1 MCRYI
6 FYGFA
11 EKQGRHATAV
21 NGIAVNRGWEACM
34 GQKGYEINKK
44 YFSEHEKQ
52 MNQFVSK
59 FLRFIF
65 LIVPV
70 MVLVHFFWMKLFSNT
85 ALVGLIIIGS
95 ICTLTPGILSEH
107 IENQMAVKYYTFL
120 SGLVFVSYLVMA
132 YDIGI
137 SIAFFLPTFASCLYF
152 NPTFTVTMMT
162 LSYVS
167 YLISCFL
174 RNMTTS
180 GNGYGELWSGENV
193 GIVIVGFT
201 VEFIISALF
210 FYALTM
216 LSRDLF
222 VKQQITMAE
231 LEIKNEKLRMAM
243 GAATDVLFDYDVEKD
258 IYKGNRTIR
267 GWTEKDI
274 TIEHFTEYIKT
285 MNWETS
291 AFIDLFHEVIHIP
304 EEKGNHFQEEICIN
318 FEENGVKYPAW
329 AHFEIN
335 ILRNKAGLP
344 SAVIGRLHDITESKI
359 LELKRKEEKHVD
371 ALTGMYTYDSF
382 KRIVEEMGNNDL
394 PHQIMVIHLKNNQEI
409 AECYGE
415 IYRDFVILNAADYIK
430 KKIEPYDVLACRLA
444 ADVLMLYSHD
454 GEKVDGRFLRQ
465 ELNQGLKELY
475 IGEKEVR
482 NLEFDFGYYSGKER
496 LDELLQMAFEY
507 IDEDA
512 SVLKE
517 EISGEKL
524 EAAEEKLYDIPQ
536 FQRMEAVTKFC
547 NNISSLILGAKDQ
560 QSTVQLILDRIG
572 KFFGLDA
579 VRIYEL
585 SEQANS
591 VLPAYL
597 WTRDDIIRKECALR
611 VFAAEEQ
618 KIFAE
623 NFAKNSMVDNAAETF
638 QDFFADF
645 PDTPLLQEEYSSLI
659 CPLLSGELC
668 QGILIFDVRKIR
680 YQWSEEQKEH
690 LQAVK
695 KAVEN
700 YILVTLNN
708 DSVKQQRV
716 FLTTM
721 SRMLRMPMNSIFEL
735 TDIARQ
741 SLDNP
746 SELIQ
751 YMDMIDVSSENMLHV
766 VNNIIDL
773 SKLNIESMMLNENL
787 FSLEDVLSGVEG
799 KLLGAAREKH
809 ISLLLERRFG
819 QNLLR
824 GDSGRL
830 EQVLLTLVKNAISYS
845 AEHGIIQLCVQEL
858 EKENHTVTMSFEVRE
873 RGRGIPKNLLLHIFD
888 RLSDHLSDGL
898 SLRTE
903 QELGAEMD
911 LGVCYQL
918 VRLMGSE
925 LHVESEDGKETRFS
939 FRLKFGQSAGESM
952 LDFLTQK
959 KRQEMGKVELGGKK
973 ILVAEDDRINGEILK
988 RLFEKNGA
996 TVSLAENGKRCLD
1009 LFKESAEGGYSF
1021 ILMDISMPVMNGHET
1036 TREIRKLKRKDA
1048 KKIPILALSAN
1059 AFQEDVKMSMMA
1071 GMNAHLTKPVR
1082 MEKIMEELGKVQNE
1096 DID

>member
-1 MCRYI
+1 
-6 FYGFA
+6 
-11 EKQGRHATAV
+11 
-21 NGIAVNRGWEACM
+21 M
-34 GQKGYEINKK
+34 GQKGYDLNKK
-44 YFSEHEKQ
+44 YFAEHEKQ
-52 MNQFVSK
+52 MNQFVCK

-70 MVLVHFFWMKLFSNT
+70 MVLIHFFWMRLFSNI

-95 ICTLTPGILSEH
+95 ICTLTPGILFKH

-162 LSYVS
+162 LSYIS
-167 YLISCFL
+167 YLLSAFL
-174 RNMTTS
+174 RNITITR
-180 GNGYGELWSGENV
+180 NGYGAFWRGDNA
-193 GIVIVGFT
+193 GIVIAGFT

-231 LEIKNEKLRMAM
+231 LEINNEKLRMAM

-267 GWTEKDI
+267 GWAEKDI
-274 TIEHFTEYIKT
+274 TIEHFSEYIGT

-291 AFIDLFHEVIHIP
+291 AFIDLFQEVIHLP
-304 EEKGNHFQEEICIN
+304 EEKGDHFQEEICIN

-335 ILRNKAGLP
+335 ILRNKEGMPA
-344 SAVIGRLHDITESKI
+344 AVIGRLHDITENKI
-359 LELKRKEEKHVD
+359 IELKRKEEKHVD

-382 KRIVEEMGNNDL
+382 KRIVEEMGKNDL
-394 PHQIMVIHLKNNQEI
+394 QHQIMVIHLKNHQEI

-415 IYRDFVILNAADYIK
+415 IYRDFVVLNAADYIK
-430 KKIEPYDVLACRLA
+430 KKIEPYDILACRLA
-444 ADVLMLYSHD
+444 ADVLMLYCHD
-454 GEKVDGRFLRQ
+454 GEKVDGRLLRQ

-482 NLEFDFGYYSGKER
+482 SLEFDFGYYSGKER

-517 EISGEKL
+517 EISGDKL
-524 EAAEEKLYDIPQ
+524 EAAEEEKLYDIPQ

-585 SEQANS
+585 PEQTNS

-597 WTRDDIIRKECALR
+597 WTRDDMIRKECALH
-611 VFAAEEQ
+611 VLAAEEQ
-618 KIFAE
+618 KFFSE

-638 QDFFADF
+638 QDFFAEF
-645 PDTPLLQEEYSSLI
+645 PDTPLLQEGYSSLI
-659 CPLLSGELC
+659 CPLLSSEIC

-690 LQAVK
+690 LLAVK

-741 SLDNP
+741 SLNNP
-746 SELIQ
+746 AELIQ

-773 SKLNIESMMLNENL
+773 SKLNIESMMLNESL
-787 FSLEDVLSGVEG
+787 FSLEDVLSEVEG

-830 EQVLLTLVKNAISYS
+830 EQVLLTLVKNAINYS
-845 AEHGIIQLCVQEL
+845 GENGIIQLCVQEL
-858 EKENHTVTMSFEVRE
+858 AKENHTVTMSFEVRE
-873 RGRGIPKNLLLHIFD
+873 RGKGIPKNLLLHIFD
-888 RLSDHLSDGL
+888 RLSEHLSDGM

-903 QELGAEMD
+903 QELGTEMD

-925 LHVESEDGKETRFS
+925 LHVESEEGKETRFS
-939 FRLKFGQSAGESM
+939 FRLKFGQSSGESM
-952 LDFLTQK
+952 LGFLSQK
-959 KRQEMGKVELGGKK
+959 KRQEIGKVELEGKK

-996 TVSLAENGKRCLD
+996 KVSLAENGKRCLEI
-1009 LFKESAEGGYSF
+1009 FKESAEGEYSF
-1021 ILMDISMPVMNGHET
+1021 IIMDISMPVMNGHET

-1059 AFQEDVKMSMMA
+1059 AFQEDIKMSLMA
-1071 GMNAHLTKPVR
+1071 GMNAHLTKPVH
-1082 MEKIMEELGKVQNE
+1082 MEKIMEELVKAQNE
-1096 DID
+1096 EI